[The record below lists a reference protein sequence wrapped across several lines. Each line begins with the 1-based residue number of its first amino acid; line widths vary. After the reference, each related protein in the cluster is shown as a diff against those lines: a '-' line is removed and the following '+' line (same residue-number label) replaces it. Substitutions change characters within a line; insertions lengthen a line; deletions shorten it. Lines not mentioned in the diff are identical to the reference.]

1 MMDEDK
7 EGMKEEK
14 SEGIPISGTPTEVKD
29 GGVKLDADRPLMK
42 NEGTSRGSSQIRRK
56 GLLTRVKKERER
68 AQESKPLPPT
78 PRKWTRLATS
88 SKTEK
93 VATEKEEEPP
103 IVVKML
109 EIPVGDNMPES
120 SFSQNRLI
128 MEDGS
133 EKELI
138 IRRRVKKE
146 KDEEENLEF
155 EVEDLP
161 PEEEMKVEVEE
172 QKAQEFEMQ
181 KVTIP
186 IDGILVPSSSSH
198 PNTCGVCG
206 KSFSRR
212 SNLAKHQI
220 IHTGEKPYRCNDCG
234 RSFNQSS
241 ALTKHQRTH
250 TGERPYVCGDC
261 GKAFT
266 ASSNLLQ
273 HRRFHTGERPYRCEL
288 CGKAFSQSSN
298 YNLHRRSHT
307 GVTPY
312 QCNVCGKR
320 FTGSSCLTRHQR
332 THTGEK
338 PYQCQECGKRFSGSS
353 TLANHRRTHTGEKP
367 YGCAECG
374 KRFTHHSNLVDHWR
388 VHTGEKPYVCTECG
402 KSFRLSSHIIRH
414 RRTHANARGA
424 SLAYDILGSVDT
436 AGNDANISAH
446 HVSLLYE
453 NPSSTDD
460 GSPHGSG
467 HNALCANSSISN
479 GNNDTDGEEGSRLLI
494 CSQCGKGF
502 RLESGLQEDSVL
514 GEGPYTCT
522 ECGTSCWT

>member
-1 MMDEDK
+1 MDGPLVK
-7 EGMKEEK
+7 GEGRSWESLGPSARLKKGVERIRDIKLDSSSFRDRLSARAHGNEEK
-14 SEGIPISGTPTEVKD
+14 
-29 GGVKLDADRPLMK
+29 R
-42 NEGTSRGSSQIRRK
+42 
-56 GLLTRVKKERER
+56 LLRV
-68 AQESKPLPPT
+68 
-78 PRKWTRLATS
+78 
-88 SKTEK
+88 KTEK
-93 VATEKEEEPP
+93 
-103 IVVKML
+103 
-109 EIPVGDNMPES
+109 
-120 SFSQNRLI
+120 
-128 MEDGS
+128 
-133 EKELI
+133 
-138 IRRRVKKE
+138 KKE
-146 KDEEENLEF
+146 DPEF
-155 EVEDLP
+155 EMELSAGGKLLGP
-161 PEEEMKVEVEE
+161 ASSQGPLAQEEMKVESEE
-172 QKAQEFEMQ
+172 QTVQEFEVQ
-181 KVTIP
+181 KITIP
-186 IDGILVPSSSSH
+186 MEGSSSSLH

-250 TGERPYVCGDC
+250 TGERPYVCSDC

-298 YNLHRRSHT
+298 YNLHRRGHT

-312 QCNVCGKR
+312 QCSVCGKR

-367 YGCAECG
+367 YGCVECG

-414 RRTHANARGA
+414 RRTHANARSSSMSHG
-424 SLAYDILGSVDT
+424 LLCEVDPTFDEGSIE
-436 AGNDANISAH
+436 GH
-446 HVSLLYE
+446 H
-453 NPSSTDD
+453 D
-460 GSPHGSG
+460 GSIGIPCITGLDT
-467 HNALCANSSISN
+467 LCANTNVTN
-479 GNNDTDGEEGSRLLI
+479 GNNSSDEEEGDRLLI
-494 CSQCGKGF
+494 CGHCGKGF
-502 RLESGLQEDSVL
+502 HLEPSPRKANQNDLAL
-514 GEGPYTCT
+514 GEGPYSCT
-522 ECGTSCWT
+522 ECGNSCWT

>member
-1 MMDEDK
+1 MDDSK
-7 EGMKEEK
+7 ESKEAEK
-14 SEGIPISGTPTEVKD
+14 AEGIPLSDAPSVVKNEAE
-29 GGVKLDADRPLMK
+29 KLDVDGDGPLVK
-42 NEGTSRGSSQIRRK
+42 GEGIPWKSSLGIRRK
-56 GLLTRVKKERER
+56 RLRPRVKKGAEGEAQDTKVHMGRISGPDSSSFRDGLSAVVEDS
-68 AQESKPLPPT
+68 AQEKL
-78 PRKWTRLATS
+78 
-88 SKTEK
+88 
-93 VATEKEEEPP
+93 V
-103 IVVKML
+103 
-109 EIPVGDNMPES
+109 
-120 SFSQNRLI
+120 
-128 MEDGS
+128 
-133 EKELI
+133 

-146 KDEEENLEF
+146 KGEEEHLEF
-155 EVEDLP
+155 EVDVRRVSANGKPPEDSP
-161 PEEEMKVEVEE
+161 PEEEMKVESEE
-172 QKAQEFEMQ
+172 QNAQEFEVQ
-181 KVTIP
+181 KITIP
-186 IDGILVPSSSSH
+186 MDGNSSPSSSSH

-250 TGERPYVCGDC
+250 TGERPYVCRDC

-298 YNLHRRSHT
+298 YNLHRRGHT

-312 QCNVCGKR
+312 QCGVCGKR

-388 VHTGEKPYVCTECG
+388 VHTGEKPYVCSECG

-414 RRTHANARGA
+414 RRTHANAE
-424 SLAYDILGSVDT
+424 
-436 AGNDANISAH
+436 AH
-446 HVSLLYE
+446 RVSLGCAS
-453 NPSSTDD
+453 NGS
-460 GSPHGSG
+460 SPHGAG
-467 HNALCANSSISN
+467 LDALCAEAGVSN
-479 GNNDTDGEEGSRLLI
+479 GNDEMDSEEGDRLLI

-502 RLESGLQEDSVL
+502 RLASRPQEPNQEDAAL
-514 GEGPYTCT
+514 GEGPYSCT
-522 ECGTSCWT
+522 ECGNSCWT

>member
-1 MMDEDK
+1 MDEPLVK
-7 EGMKEEK
+7 GEGKSWESLGLSARLKKGVERIREIKLDSSSFRDRLPARVHGNEEK
-14 SEGIPISGTPTEVKD
+14 RLIRVKTEKREKADLEFEMEISA
-29 GGVKLDADRPLMK
+29 GGKLLGPAP
-42 NEGTSRGSSQIRRK
+42 SRGSSTQ
-56 GLLTRVKKERER
+56 
-68 AQESKPLPPT
+68 
-78 PRKWTRLATS
+78 
-88 SKTEK
+88 
-93 VATEKEEEPP
+93 
-103 IVVKML
+103 
-109 EIPVGDNMPES
+109 
-120 SFSQNRLI
+120 
-128 MEDGS
+128 
-133 EKELI
+133 
-138 IRRRVKKE
+138 
-146 KDEEENLEF
+146 
-155 EVEDLP
+155 
-161 PEEEMKVEVEE
+161 EEMKVETEE
-172 QKAQEFEMQ
+172 QKVQEFEVQ

-186 IDGILVPSSSSH
+186 IEGSSSSLH

-298 YNLHRRSHT
+298 YNLHRRGHT

-312 QCNVCGKR
+312 QCSVCGKR

-367 YGCAECG
+367 YGCVECG

-414 RRTHANARGA
+414 RRTHTNAR
-424 SLAYDILGSVDT
+424 SPSMSHDLLCEVDP
-436 AGNDANISAH
+436 AFEDGGIEGH
-446 HVSLLYE
+446 H
-453 NPSSTDD
+453 D
-460 GSPHGSG
+460 GSIGTPRMTGRDT
-467 HNALCANSSISN
+467 LCADISVTN
-479 GNNDTDGEEGSRLLI
+479 GNNSSDEEGNRLLI
-494 CSQCGKGF
+494 CGHCGKGF
-502 RLESGLQEDSVL
+502 HLESSPRKPNQDDLAL
-514 GEGPYTCT
+514 GEGPYSCT
-522 ECGTSCWT
+522 ECGNSCWT

>member
-7 EGMKEEK
+7 ESMEEEKLKGTSLSATLAMAEDGEKKLEADKQPVKDEDITQRSSGRKRLRSRARKEVEWAQNAKPLFVSPKKRKLLATLATAQKEAKEEHEERQCEPDSTSFK
-14 SEGIPISGTPTEVKD
+14 E
-29 GGVKLDADRPLMK
+29 KL
-42 NEGTSRGSSQIRRK
+42 
-56 GLLTRVKKERER
+56 
-68 AQESKPLPPT
+68 
-78 PRKWTRLATS
+78 
-88 SKTEK
+88 
-93 VATEKEEEPP
+93 
-103 IVVKML
+103 VV
-109 EIPVGDNMPES
+109 V
-120 SFSQNRLI
+120 
-128 MEDGS
+128 EDGR
-133 EKELI
+133 EKQLVI
-138 IRRRVKKE
+138 RRVKKE
-146 KDEEENLEF
+146 KNAEGDL
-155 EVEDLP
+155 EVEVEVRRVSTDANPDSL
-161 PEEEMKVEVEE
+161 PEEEMKVEMEE
-172 QKAQEFEMQ
+172 QKAQEFEVQ

-186 IDGILVPSSSSH
+186 VDGTLSHPSSSH

-298 YNLHRRSHT
+298 YNLHRRGHT

-312 QCNVCGKR
+312 QCGVCGKR

-414 RRTHANARGA
+414 RRTHANARATSLGHDLISSFSAACDEA
-424 SLAYDILGSVDT
+424 SIKAYHIALGYAS
-436 AGNDANISAH
+436 
-446 HVSLLYE
+446 
-453 NPSSTDD
+453 D
-460 GSPHGSG
+460 GSADINSPHVAN
-467 HNALCANSSISN
+467 HNALCGDSSVSN
-479 GNNDTDGEEGSRLLI
+479 GNNDTDGEDSDRLLI

-502 RLESGLQEDSVL
+502 HLESSPQERSQEDSAM
-514 GEGPYTCT
+514 GDGPYSCT
-522 ECGTSCWT
+522 ECGNSCWT

>member
-1 MMDEDK
+1 MDDGKEDVEEEKPEENPASDTAILVQDGSVLDVDGSWMKDK
-7 EGMKEEK
+7 ER
-14 SEGIPISGTPTEVKD
+14 
-29 GGVKLDADRPLMK
+29 A
-42 NEGTSRGSSQIRRK
+42 SRTRRK
-56 GLLTRVKKERER
+56 RLRTRVKKG
-68 AQESKPLPPT
+68 
-78 PRKWTRLATS
+78 
-88 SKTEK
+88 TEGTQDIQPQPSPK
-93 VATEKEEEPP
+93 KQKFLIMPGKGEDEGPQFKA
-103 IVVKML
+103 KML
-109 EIPVGDNMPES
+109 QIPGNDCLGSLAFP
-120 SFSQNRLI
+120 
-128 MEDGS
+128 DGLS
-133 EKELI
+133 EEADGGEKKLGL
-138 IRRRVKKE
+138 RRVKKE
-146 KDEEENLEF
+146 KYEEEDQEF
-155 EVEDLP
+155 QAELDPVVLQELPSKEVGL
-161 PEEEMKVEVEE
+161 EMKVELEE
-172 QKAQEFEMQ
+172 QKDEEFKVQ
-181 KVTIP
+181 KVIIP
-186 IDGILVPSSSSH
+186 LSGGLPPSSR
-198 PNTCGVCG
+198 PNTCGICG

-220 IHTGEKPYRCNDCG
+220 IHTGEKPYRCKDCG

-298 YNLHRRSHT
+298 YNLHRRGHT

-312 QCNVCGKR
+312 QCGVCGKR

-414 RRTHANARGA
+414 RRTHAGARGTGIGLEHDLLSGVDIPHA
-424 SLAYDILGSVDT
+424 NVGVKTHRISLG
-436 AGNDANISAH
+436 
-446 HVSLLYE
+446 
-453 NPSSTDD
+453 
-460 GSPHGSG
+460 
-467 HNALCANSSISN
+467 CANDDSPDDDDDLHSASHDAVCANASISN
-479 GNNDTDGEEGSRLLI
+479 GSNDADGEEGSRLLI

-502 RLESGLQEDSVL
+502 RLESSHREQTDSPL
-514 GEGPYTCT
+514 GEGPYSCT
-522 ECGTSCWT
+522 ECGNSCWT

>member
-1 MMDEDK
+1 MDEDK
-7 EGMKEEK
+7 EGMEEEK
-14 SEGIPISGTPTEVKD
+14 PEEIPTSDTAILFQDGSVLDVAGPLVKN
-29 GGVKLDADRPLMK
+29 KERTLRP
-42 NEGTSRGSSQIRRK
+42 QRK
-56 GLLTRVKKERER
+56 RLRTRVKKDMEGT
-68 AQESKPLPPT
+68 QSIQPQTPP
-78 PRKWTRLATS
+78 KKQRLLVRPG
-88 SKTEK
+88 KG
-93 VATEKEEEPP
+93 EEEGGPP
-103 IVVKML
+103 FKVKML
-109 EIPVGDNMPES
+109 KIPVDDDSLDSLALPDGLSPE
-120 SFSQNRLI
+120 
-128 MEDGS
+128 EDGG
-133 EKELI
+133 EKGLVL
-138 IRRRVKKE
+138 RRRVKKE
-146 KDEEENLEF
+146 KDEEEDLEF
-155 EVEDLP
+155 EVEDLSSK
-161 PEEEMKVEVEE
+161 EEEQVIKVELEE
-172 QKAQEFEMQ
+172 QKAQEFEVQ
-181 KVTIP
+181 KITIP
-186 IDGILVPSSSSH
+186 LSGVLPPTSSR
-198 PNTCGVCG
+198 PNTCGICG
-206 KSFSRR
+206 KNFSRR

-298 YNLHRRSHT
+298 YNLHRRGHT

-367 YGCAECG
+367 YVCAECG

-424 SLAYDILGSVDT
+424 GLVHDLLNSDDTHHADAGVKSHHIGLGCDSD
-436 AGNDANISAH
+436 GNTIINPHDAI
-446 HVSLLYE
+446 
-453 NPSSTDD
+453 
-460 GSPHGSG
+460 
-467 HNALCANSSISN
+467 CANTSISN
-479 GNNDTDGEEGSRLLI
+479 GSNDTDGEEGSRLLI

-502 RLESGLQEDSVL
+502 CLESSYQDQKDSAL
-514 GEGPYTCT
+514 GEGPYSCT
-522 ECGTSCWT
+522 ECGSSCWT